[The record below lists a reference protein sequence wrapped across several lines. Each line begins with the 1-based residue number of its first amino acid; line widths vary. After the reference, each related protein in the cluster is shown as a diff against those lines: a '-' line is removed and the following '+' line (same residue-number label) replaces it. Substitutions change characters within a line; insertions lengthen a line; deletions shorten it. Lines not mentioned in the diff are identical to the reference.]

1 MYYLFLY
8 NHLPVPFFYDKN
20 DTFMDFYNTLYWT
33 GHEGRYVIWKSVYPP
48 LNFFLLKIID
58 YFFVDDYCYLNS
70 ILLRECNGLLN
81 ILIIISCL
89 SLPLV
94 ILYTKAWEDII
105 KERFLLCYALI
116 VTSTP
121 FIFAI
126 ERGNFILICMA
137 ALPILLRKNIFIQSI
152 ALAIL
157 INLKPYFLIFFV
169 AYLLKKRF
177 FDLFVGILSTLLLFM
192 VTSALVDM
200 TSNSIF
206 INLIEFP
213 SERNLPLKEL
223 LALPASVDGIS
234 KALKTEEIYQF
245 IPWLKEYTRTTR
257 IISLILDTL
266 RYLSIGLMCALL
278 ANYRDRFGFD
288 FLILALTS
296 VITNIGWGFGG
307 YTLVL
312 YIGLIPTVLKISYH
326 KIFLFI
332 LLFLSVSFDWLI
344 FVVYHV
350 VSQISSTPT
359 VSAHTIS
366 QVELFG
372 IMRPF
377 FNLSLLWI
385 LISELISTD
394 RKIHP
399 SIKIN

>member
-48 LNFFLLKIID
+48 LNFFILKIID

-70 ILLRECNGLLN
+70 ILLRECNGFLN

-105 KERFLLCYALI
+105 KKRFLLCYALI

-234 KALKTEEIYQF
+234 KALKTEEIYQL
-245 IPWLKEYTRTTR
+245 IPWLKEYARTTR

-278 ANYRDRFGFD
+278 VNYRDRFGFD

-307 YTLVL
+307 YTLIL

-326 KIFLFI
+326 KIFLLI

-394 RKIHP
+394 RKIHS